1 MKEEFLYYI
10 WENRLTDK
18 DLKSTDNEAV
28 DIVATGYRNTDSG
41 PDYLEARI
49 QIGDKL
55 WAGHVEI
62 HVKASDWN
70 RHGHQKDK
78 AYQNVILHVVYE
90 NDAKVNDIPTLEL
103 KGHFN
108 ESLFAQYQKLIASKT
123 WIPCEKNISQV
134 LVFTRL
140 SWLDR
145 MAVERLESK
154 ASTVTKLLKSNQFDW
169 EDALYKLLMRYFG
182 LKVNNEAFEYLANIL
197 PFKTLLKH
205 ADNLLQVE
213 AMLMGCAGFLDDD
226 FTEEYPLLL
235 KREFTVM
242 RAKFN
247 LLTMPAERWKFMRMR
262 PSNFPTIRLAQM
274 AQLIHKNGCLF
285 SKIKA
290 AKDTA
295 EVNALFDVAASGY
308 WETHW
313 RFEKRERLPQSE
325 RLPQCDSPTQPSGA
339 VGLSYNGSR
348 ESSLRLPQS
357 ERLPQCDSPTRSQPK
372 HLGDATADLLLINA
386 VAPLLFC
393 HGKLHKDESVCET
406 AMQFLEDT
414 EAEGNAI
421 IRHFAACGITAENA
435 MQTQAL
441 LHLNSYFC
449 KRKRCLECRIGN
461 VLLHKTNQL

>member
-1 MKEEFLYYI
+1 MREEFLYYI

-18 DLKSTDNEAV
+18 DLKTTEGESI

-41 PDYLEARI
+41 PDFLEAKI
-49 QIGDKL
+49 QIGNKL

-62 HVKASDWN
+62 HVKSSDWN
-70 RHGHQKDK
+70 RHGHQTDK
-78 AYQNVILHVVYE
+78 AYKNVILHVVYE
-90 NDAKVNDIPTLEL
+90 NDLQVNDIPTLEL
-103 KGHFN
+103 KGHFD

-123 WIPCEKNISQV
+123 WIPCERSISQV
-134 LVFTRL
+134 PVFTRL

-154 ASTVTKLLKSNQFDW
+154 FGNVTKILEANQFDW

-205 ADNLLQVE
+205 SDNLLQVE
-213 AMLMGCAGFLDDD
+213 AMLMGCAGFLEDD
-226 FTEEYPLLL
+226 FSEEYPLLL
-235 KREFTVM
+235 KREFSVM
-242 RAKFN
+242 KAKFN
-247 LLTMPAERWKFMRMR
+247 LLTLPAERWKFMRMR

-274 AQLIHKNGCLF
+274 AQLVHKNGCLF

-295 EVNALFDVAASGY
+295 EVKALFDVKASEY

-313 RFEKRERLPQSE
+313 RFGFS
-325 RLPQCDSPTQPSGA
+325 T
-339 VGLSYNGSR
+339 
-348 ESSLRLPQS
+348 ESK
-357 ERLPQCDSPTRSQPK
+357 PK
-372 HLGDATADLLLINA
+372 HLGETTADVLIINA

-393 HGKLHKDESVCET
+393 YGKLHKDESVCET
-406 AMQFLEDT
+406 ALQFLEET
-414 EAEGNAI
+414 EAEDNAI
-421 IRHFAACGITAENA
+421 IRHYAQYGITAENA

-441 LHLNSYFC
+441 LHLYSYFC

-461 VLLHKTNQL
+461 VLLHKTNQIS

>member
-1 MKEEFLYYI
+1 MREEFLYYI

-18 DLKSTDNEAV
+18 DLQTTEGESVEA
-28 DIVATGYRNTDSG
+28 VATGYRNTDSG
-41 PDYLEARI
+41 PDFLEAKI

-62 HVKASDWN
+62 HVKSSDWN
-70 RHGHQKDK
+70 RHGHQTDK
-78 AYQNVILHVVYE
+78 AYKNVILHVVYE

-103 KGHFN
+103 KGHFDKT
-108 ESLFAQYQKLIASKT
+108 LFANYQRFIISKG
-123 WIPCEKNISQV
+123 WIPCEKSIAQV
-134 LVFTRL
+134 PAFTRL

-154 ASTVTKLLKSNQFDW
+154 SETVTKTLEANQFDW

-213 AMLMGCAGFLDDD
+213 AMLMGCAGFLEDD
-226 FTEEYPLLL
+226 FKEEYPLLL

-247 LLTMPAERWKFMRMR
+247 LPTIPAERWKFMRMR

-274 AQLIHKNGCLF
+274 AQLIHKNRCLL
-285 SKIKA
+285 SKIRE
-290 AKDTA
+290 AKNTA
-295 EVNALFDVAASGY
+295 EVKALFDVKASEY
-308 WETHW
+308 WETHY
-313 RFEKRERLPQSE
+313 RFVGLSYHGSRNNDV
-325 RLPQCDSPTQPSGA
+325 RLPQCDSPTKS
-339 VGLSYNGSR
+339 
-348 ESSLRLPQS
+348 
-357 ERLPQCDSPTRSQPK
+357 TPK
-372 HLGDATADLLLINA
+372 HLGDATADILMINA

-393 HGKLHKDESVCET
+393 YGKLHKDESVCET
-406 AMQFLEDT
+406 AMQFLEET
-414 EAEGNAI
+414 EAEDNAI
-421 IRHFAACGITAENA
+421 IRHFEACGITAENA

-441 LHLNSYFC
+441 LHLYNMYC
-449 KRKRCLECRIGN
+449 KRKRCLECRIGI
-461 VLLHKTNQL
+461 VLIK

>member
-1 MKEEFLYYI
+1 MREEFLYYI

-18 DLKSTDNEAV
+18 DLKTTEGDQV
-28 DIVATGYRNTDSG
+28 DVVATGYRNTDSG
-41 PDYLEARI
+41 PDFLEAKI

-62 HVKASDWN
+62 HVKSSDWN
-70 RHGHQKDK
+70 RHGHQNDK
-78 AYQNVILHVVYE
+78 AYKNVILHVVYE
-90 NDAKVNDIPTLEL
+90 NDTQVNSIPTLEL
-103 KGHFN
+103 KGHFDG
-108 ESLFAQYQKLIASKT
+108 SLFAQYQKLISSKN
-123 WIPCEKNISQV
+123 WIPCEKSIAQV
-134 LVFTRL
+134 PVFTRF

-154 ASTVTKLLKSNQFDW
+154 SGAVIKTLEANQFDW

-182 LKVNNEAFEYLANIL
+182 LKVNNEAFEYLANVL

-205 ADNLLQVE
+205 ADNLLQLE
-213 AMLMGCAGFLDDD
+213 AMLRGCAGFLEDD

-235 KREFTVM
+235 KREFSVM
-242 RAKFN
+242 KAKFN

-290 AKDTA
+290 AKDSA
-295 EVNALFDVAASGY
+295 EAKALFDVAASDY

-313 RFEKRERLPQSE
+313 RFETRLPNPPDPHKMGNQS
-325 RLPQCDSPTQPSGA
+325 
-339 VGLSYNGSR
+339 SR
-348 ESSLRLPQS
+348 K
-357 ERLPQCDSPTRSQPK
+357 PK
-372 HLGDATADLLLINA
+372 HLGETTADVLIINA

-393 HGKLHKDESVCET
+393 YGKLHKDESVCET
-406 AMQFLEDT
+406 ALQFLEDT
-414 EAEGNAI
+414 EAEDNAV
-421 IRHFAACGITAENA
+421 IRHYAQCEIKAENA
-435 MQTQAL
+435 MQSQAL
-441 LHLNSYFC
+441 LHLYSYFC

-461 VLLHKTNQL
+461 VLLHKINQIS

>member
-1 MKEEFLYYI
+1 MREEFLYYI

-18 DLKSTDNEAV
+18 DLKTVEGEAIEV
-28 DIVATGYRNTDSG
+28 VATGYRNTDSG
-41 PDYLEARI
+41 PDFLEAKI

-62 HVKASDWN
+62 HVKSSDWN
-70 RHGHQKDK
+70 RHGHQTDK
-78 AYQNVILHVVYE
+78 AYKNVILHVVYE
-90 NDAKVNDIPTLEL
+90 NDIQVNDIPTLEL
-103 KGHFN
+103 KGHFD
-108 ESLFAQYQKLIASKT
+108 ESLFAQYQRLIASKT
-123 WIPCEKNISQV
+123 WIPCEKSIAKV
-134 LVFTRL
+134 PVFTRL

-154 ASTVTKLLKSNQFDW
+154 SGTVTKILEANQFDW

-205 ADNLLQVE
+205 ADNLPQLE
-213 AMLMGCAGFLDDD
+213 AMLMGCAGFLEDD
-226 FTEEYPLLL
+226 FTEDYPMLL
-235 KREFTVM
+235 KREFAVM
-242 RAKFN
+242 KAKFN

-295 EVNALFDVAASGY
+295 EAKALFDVAASEY

-313 RFEKRERLPQSE
+313 RFNK
-325 RLPQCDSPTQPSGA
+325 RLPQCDSPTDQESGA
-339 VGLSYNGSR
+339 VGLSYHGSR
-348 ESSLRLPQS
+348 K
-357 ERLPQCDSPTRSQPK
+357 TPK
-372 HLGDATADLLLINA
+372 HLGETTADVLIINA

-393 HGKLHKDESVCET
+393 YGKLHKDESVCET
-406 AMQFLEDT
+406 ALQFLEGT
-414 EAEGNAI
+414 EAEDNAI
-421 IRHFAACGITAENA
+421 IRHYAQCGITAENA

-441 LHLNSYFC
+441 LHLYSYFC

-461 VLLHKTNQL
+461 VLLHKINQIS

>member
-1 MKEEFLYYI
+1 MREDFLYYI
-10 WENRLTDK
+10 WDNRLTDK
-18 DLKSTDNEAV
+18 DLKTTEGEAV

-41 PDYLEARI
+41 PDFLEAKI

-70 RHGHQKDK
+70 RHGHQTDK
-78 AYQNVILHVVYE
+78 AYQNIVLHVVYE

-103 KGHFN
+103 KGHFD
-108 ESLFAQYQKLIASKT
+108 ESLFVQYQKLIASKT
-123 WIPCEKNISQV
+123 WIPCEKSISQV
-134 LVFTRL
+134 PVFTRL

-154 ASTVTKLLKSNQFDW
+154 SEAVTKILKSNQFDW

-226 FTEEYPLLL
+226 FTEDYPLLL

-290 AKDTA
+290 AKGTT
-295 EVNALFDVAASGY
+295 EVKALFDVAASGY

-313 RFEKRERLPQSE
+313 RFAKREGLP
-325 RLPQCDSPTQPSGA
+325 R
-339 VGLSYNGSR
+339 
-348 ESSLRLPQS
+348 
-357 ERLPQCDSPTRSQPK
+357 CDSPTRSQPK
-372 HLGDATADLLLINA
+372 HLGEATAGLLLINA
-386 VAPLLFC
+386 VVPLMFC
-393 HGKLHKDESVCET
+393 YGKLHKDESVCET
-406 AMQFLEDT
+406 AMQFLEET
-414 EAEGNAI
+414 EAEDNAI

-441 LHLNSYFC
+441 LHLYSYFC

-461 VLLHKTNQL
+461 VLLK

>member
-1 MKEEFLYYI
+1 MREEFLYYI

-18 DLKSTDNEAV
+18 DLKTTEGESI

-41 PDYLEARI
+41 PDFLEAKI
-49 QIGDKL
+49 QIGNKL

-62 HVKASDWN
+62 HVKSSDWN
-70 RHGHQKDK
+70 RHGHQSDK
-78 AYQNVILHVVYE
+78 AYKNVILHVVYE
-90 NDAKVNDIPTLEL
+90 NDLQVNDIPTLEL
-103 KGHFN
+103 KGHFDG
-108 ESLFAQYQKLIASKT
+108 SLFAQYQKLIASKT
-123 WIPCEKNISQV
+123 WIPCERSISQV
-134 LVFTRL
+134 PVFTRL

-154 ASTVTKLLKSNQFDW
+154 SGNVTKILEANQFDW

-205 ADNLLQVE
+205 SDNLLQVE
-213 AMLMGCAGFLDDD
+213 AMLMGCAGFLEDD
-226 FTEEYPLLL
+226 FSEEYPLLL
-235 KREFTVM
+235 KREFSVM
-242 RAKFN
+242 KAKFN

-274 AQLIHKNGCLF
+274 AQIVHKNGCLF

-295 EVNALFDVAASGY
+295 EVKALFDVAASEY

-313 RFEKRERLPQSE
+313 RFGFS
-325 RLPQCDSPTQPSGA
+325 T
-339 VGLSYNGSR
+339 
-348 ESSLRLPQS
+348 ESK
-357 ERLPQCDSPTRSQPK
+357 PK
-372 HLGDATADLLLINA
+372 HLGETTADVLIINA

-393 HGKLHKDESVCET
+393 YGKLHKDESVCET
-406 AMQFLEDT
+406 ALQFLEET
-414 EAEGNAI
+414 EAEDNAI
-421 IRHFAACGITAENA
+421 IRHYAQYGITAENA

-441 LHLNSYFC
+441 LHLYSYFC

-461 VLLHKTNQL
+461 VLLHKTNQIP

>member
-1 MKEEFLYYI
+1 MREEFLYYI
-10 WENRLTDK
+10 WENRLVDK
-18 DLKSTDNEAV
+18 DLKTAEGEAV
-28 DIVATGYRNTDSG
+28 EVVTTGYRNTDSG
-41 PDYLEARI
+41 PDFLEAKI

-62 HVKASDWN
+62 HVKSSDWN
-70 RHGHQKDK
+70 RHGHQNDK
-78 AYQNVILHVVYE
+78 AYKNVILHVVYE
-90 NDAKVNDIPTLEL
+90 NDAQVNDIPTLEL

-108 ESLFAQYQKLIASKT
+108 ESLFSQYQKFISSKN
-123 WIPCEKNISQV
+123 WIPCEKSIADV
-134 LVFTRL
+134 PVFTRL

-154 ASTVTKLLKSNQFDW
+154 SETVAKLLEANQFDW

-205 ADNLLQVE
+205 ADNLVQVE
-213 AMLMGCAGFLDDD
+213 AMLMGCAGFLEDD

-235 KREFTVM
+235 KREFGVM

-274 AQLIHKNGCLF
+274 AQLIHKNGGLF
-285 SKIKA
+285 SRIRA
-290 AKDTA
+290 AKGTA
-295 EVNALFDVAASGY
+295 EVKALFDVTTSEY

-313 RFEKRERLPQSE
+313 RLGV
-325 RLPQCDSPTQPSGA
+325 PTEPK
-339 VGLSYNGSR
+339 
-348 ESSLRLPQS
+348 
-357 ERLPQCDSPTRSQPK
+357 PK
-372 HLGDATADLLLINA
+372 HLGKATADVLIINA
-386 VAPLLFC
+386 VTPLLFC
-393 HGKLHKDESVCET
+393 YGRLHKDEAVCDT

-414 EAEGNAI
+414 EAEDNAF
-421 IRHFAACGITAENA
+421 IRHYAQCGVKAENA

-441 LHLNSYFC
+441 LHLYGMYC

-461 VLLHKTNQL
+461 VLMR

>member
-1 MKEEFLYYI
+1 MMREEFLYYI

-18 DLKSTDNEAV
+18 DLKTIEGESI

-41 PDYLEARI
+41 PDFLEAKI
-49 QIGDKL
+49 QIGNKL

-62 HVKASDWN
+62 HVKSSDWN
-70 RHGHQKDK
+70 RHGHQSDK
-78 AYQNVILHVVYE
+78 AYKNVILHVVYE
-90 NDAKVNDIPTLEL
+90 NDLQVNDIPTLEL
-103 KGHFN
+103 KGHFD

-123 WIPCEKNISQV
+123 WIPCEKSISQV
-134 LVFTRL
+134 PVFTRL

-154 ASTVTKLLKSNQFDW
+154 SGNVTKILEANQFDW

-205 ADNLLQVE
+205 SDNLFQVE
-213 AMLMGCAGFLDDD
+213 AMLMGCAGFLEDD
-226 FTEEYPLLL
+226 FSEEYPLLL
-235 KREFTVM
+235 KREFSVM
-242 RAKFN
+242 KAKFN

-274 AQLIHKNGCLF
+274 AQLVHKNGCLF

-290 AKDTA
+290 AKNTA
-295 EVNALFDVAASGY
+295 EVKDLFDVKASEY

-313 RFEKRERLPQSE
+313 RFGFS
-325 RLPQCDSPTQPSGA
+325 T
-339 VGLSYNGSR
+339 
-348 ESSLRLPQS
+348 ESK
-357 ERLPQCDSPTRSQPK
+357 PK
-372 HLGDATADLLLINA
+372 HLGETTADVLIINA

-393 HGKLHKDESVCET
+393 YGKLHKDESVCET
-406 AMQFLEDT
+406 ALQFLEET
-414 EAEGNAI
+414 EAEDNAI
-421 IRHFAACGITAENA
+421 IRHYAQYGITAENA

-441 LHLNSYFC
+441 LHLYSYFC

-461 VLLHKTNQL
+461 VLLHKINQIS

>member
-1 MKEEFLYYI
+1 MREEFLYYI

-18 DLKSTDNEAV
+18 DLKTTEGEAV
-28 DIVATGYRNTDSG
+28 EVVATGYRNTDSG
-41 PDYLEARI
+41 PDFLEAKI

-62 HVKASDWN
+62 HVKTSDWN
-70 RHGHQKDK
+70 LHGHQSDK
-78 AYQNVILHVVYE
+78 AFKNVILHVVYE
-90 NDAKVNDIPTLEL
+90 NDAKVNDIPILEL
-103 KGHFN
+103 KGHFD
-108 ESLFAQYQKLIASKT
+108 ESLFVQYQKLIASRT
-123 WIPCEKNISQV
+123 WIPCEKSISQV
-134 LVFTRL
+134 PVFTRL

-154 ASTVTKLLKSNQFDW
+154 SEAVTKILKSNQFDW

-213 AMLMGCAGFLDDD
+213 AMLMGCAGFLEDD

-235 KREFTVM
+235 KREYSVM
-242 RAKFN
+242 KAKFN

-274 AQLIHKNGCLF
+274 AQLIHKNGPLF

-290 AKDTA
+290 AKDSA
-295 EVNALFDVAASGY
+295 EAKASFDVAASGY

-313 RFEKRERLPQSE
+313 RFEKREGLPRCE
-325 RLPQCDSPTQPSGA
+325 RLP
-339 VGLSYNGSR
+339 R
-348 ESSLRLPQS
+348 
-357 ERLPQCDSPTRSQPK
+357 CDSPTRSQPK
-372 HLGDATADLLLINA
+372 HLGNATADLLLINA
-386 VAPLLFC
+386 VVPLLFC
-393 HGKLHKDESVCET
+393 YGKLHKDESVCEM

-414 EAEGNAI
+414 EAEDNAI
-421 IRHFAACGITAENA
+421 IRHFVACGITAENA

-441 LHLNSYFC
+441 LHLYSYFC

>member
-1 MKEEFLYYI
+1 MREEFLYYI
-10 WENRLTDK
+10 WENRLTNK
-18 DLKSTDNEAV
+18 DLKTTESEAV

-41 PDYLEARI
+41 PDFLEAKI

-62 HVKASDWN
+62 HVKSSDWN
-70 RHGHQKDK
+70 RHGHQNDK
-78 AYQNVILHVVYE
+78 AYKNVILHVVYE
-90 NDAKVNDIPTLEL
+90 NDVQVNDIPTLEL
-103 KGHFN
+103 KGHFD
-108 ESLFAQYQKLIASKT
+108 ESLFAQYQKLISSKN
-123 WIPCEKNISQV
+123 WIPCEKSIAKV
-134 LVFTRL
+134 PVFTRL

-154 ASTVTKLLKSNQFDW
+154 SKTVTKILEANQFDW

-205 ADNLLQVE
+205 ADHLVQVE

-235 KREFTVM
+235 KREFAVM
-242 RAKFN
+242 KAKFN

-290 AKDTA
+290 AKDTN
-295 EVNALFDVAASGY
+295 EVKALFDVKASEY
-308 WETHW
+308 WETHY
-313 RFEKRERLPQSE
+313 RL
-325 RLPQCDSPTQPSGA
+325 GVIA
-339 VGLSYNGSR
+339 
-348 ESSLRLPQS
+348 ESK
-357 ERLPQCDSPTRSQPK
+357 PK
-372 HLGDATADLLLINA
+372 HLGEATADVLMINA

-393 HGKLHKDESVCET
+393 YGKLHKDESMCET

-414 EAEGNAI
+414 EAEDNAI
-421 IRHFAACGITAENA
+421 IRHYVQCCITAENA

-441 LHLNSYFC
+441 LHLYSYFC

-461 VLLHKTNQL
+461 VLLHKTNPLS

>member
-1 MKEEFLYYI
+1 MREEFLYYI

-18 DLKSTDNEAV
+18 DLKTMEGESVEV
-28 DIVATGYRNTDSG
+28 VATGYRNTDSG
-41 PDYLEARI
+41 PDFLEAKI

-62 HVKASDWN
+62 HVKSSDWN
-70 RHGHQKDK
+70 RHGHQNVK
-78 AYQNVILHVVYE
+78 AYKNVILHVVYE
-90 NDAKVNDIPTLEL
+90 NDLQVNDIPTLEL
-103 KGHFN
+103 KGHFD

-123 WIPCEKNISQV
+123 WIPCEKSIAQV
-134 LVFTRL
+134 PVFTSL

-154 ASTVTKLLKSNQFDW
+154 SGAVTKLLEDNQFDW

-213 AMLMGCAGFLDDD
+213 AMLMGCAGFLEDD
-226 FTEEYPLLL
+226 FTEDYPMLLR
-235 KREFTVM
+235 REFSVM
-242 RAKFN
+242 KAKFN

-295 EVNALFDVAASGY
+295 EAKALFDVAASEY

-313 RFEKRERLPQSE
+313 RFNK
-325 RLPQCDSPTQPSGA
+325 RLPQCDSPTDQKSGA
-339 VGLSYNGSR
+339 VGLSYHGSR
-348 ESSLRLPQS
+348 K
-357 ERLPQCDSPTRSQPK
+357 TPK
-372 HLGDATADLLLINA
+372 HLGKTTADVLIINA

-393 HGKLHKDESVCET
+393 YGKLHKEDSYCET
-406 AMQFLEDT
+406 ALQFLEDT
-414 EAEGNAI
+414 EAEGNTI
-421 IRHFAACGITAENA
+421 IRHYAQCGITAENA

-441 LHLNSYFC
+441 LHLYSYFC
-449 KRKRCLECRIGN
+449 KRKRCLDCRIGN
-461 VLLHKTNQL
+461 VLLHKINQIS